1 MLFAAIIVLAFN
13 SLSAQTMREV
23 AVIDVDPKKL
33 MEKHADY
40 YTEFF
45 TARKR
50 QICKYHCIDLKDV
63 VQPYTTELSR
73 FELKNLIVVAES
85 STGDQIT
92 AAFADFNK
100 DIVHVPPVLTFDDV
114 REEVEDTVFFF
125 DKAGEVGKV
134 DLRGLDKELRKIRLR
149 SIYMQIKKISSSEK
163 ARLFTDRAL
172 IFPQDKST
180 ARWIPDVKFL
190 RLYVVTKREIII
202 PEDIPEDIPDNVP
215 EE

>member
-1 MLFAAIIVLAFN
+1 MKKLILFVAIIVLAFN
-13 SLSAQTMREV
+13 SLSAQTMKEV
-23 AVIDVDPKKL
+23 AVIDVDPQKL
-33 MEKHADY
+33 MKKHDDY

-50 QICKYHCIDLKDV
+50 HICKYHCIDLKDV
-63 VQPYTTELSR
+63 VKPYTTELTK

-125 DKAGEVGKV
+125 DKEGEVGKV
-134 DLRGLDKELRKIRLR
+134 DLSGLDKELRKIRLR
-149 SIYMQIKKISSSEK
+149 SIYMQIKNISSSEK
-163 ARLFTDRAL
+163 KRVFTNRGL
-172 IFPQDKST
+172 IFPQDKTTS
-180 ARWIPDVKFL
+180 RWIGDVKFL

-202 PEDIPEDIPDNVP
+202 PEEDITP